1 MSGSGALRA
10 VILAGAALLT
20 IFFILPARAQT
31 APGAHEVRKGET
43 LYAIAGRISYKG
55 VTRFQVVIGIYRAN
69 QEVFPDGN
77 INVLREGQ
85 ILRIPSREEVAAI
98 APAEAARL
106 WQSLT
111 AKPAPLPAPVAAV
124 KPAPPAVV
132 APAKPPVMPLGRE
145 DAAKRYRE
153 GLGLER
159 RGDDHGSLRAFLEA
173 GESGH
178 GLAQRRLGEIYD
190 KGNSAVT
197 RDYETALKWY
207 QKAREQGV
215 EIPKPFVRSP
225 R

>member
-1 MSGSGALRA
+1 MTASGALRA

-20 IFFILPARAQT
+20 IFFILPARAQP
-31 APGAHEVRKGET
+31 APGAHEVRKGEG
-43 LYAIAGRISYKG
+43 LYAVAGRVRYEG

-85 ILRIPSREEVAAI
+85 ILRIPSHEEVAAL

-106 WQSLT
+106 WRSLT
-111 AKPAPLPAPVAAV
+111 AKPAPPPAPVAAV
-124 KPAPPAVV
+124 KPAPAVV
-132 APAKPPVMPLGRE
+132 APPEPPPVPLGRE
-145 DAAKRYRE
+145 EAAKRYRE
-153 GLGLER
+153 GLALER
-159 RGDDHGSLRAFLEA
+159 RGDDHGALRAFLEA

-190 KGNSAVT
+190 KGNTAVT

-207 QKAREQGV
+207 QKARAQGI
-215 EIPKPFVRSP
+215 EIPKPFVRAP